1 MKKIILCIITF
12 FITISFTGCHKEKSI
27 STKALEEG
35 KIALASQEYDKA
47 QNLFKLVVDEDSSNE
62 DGKELY
68 SLTTQ
73 YITLKKH
80 VENGDYEEAEKT
92 INELKANP
100 KVSSIETELFKIQDQ
115 LHNKSKEE
123 NTETPSVVEKTPEKE
138 TSIQPSQS
146 ADIKYNTYT
155 NQRYG
160 FTINY
165 PENLIPGTPPT
176 NGDGLVFKSVDDTVS
191 LTASGSNNALFKT
204 TEESYN
210 DALSNLNVVPSY
222 KNLLDNSYAISW
234 EENGI
239 IYYEY
244 TVVGEGSINS
254 FIIHYP
260 SNQQSIYGQVVD
272 EVYNS
277 FKTPGISTCH

>member
-12 FITISFTGCHKEKSI
+12 LITISFTGCHKEKSI

-68 SLTTQ
+68 NLTTQ

-123 NTETPSVVEKTPEKE
+123 NTETPSVVEKTPKKE

-234 EENGI
+234 KENGI
-239 IYYEY
+239 IYYKY